1 MYKIYSTKSC
11 GYCVRAKSLL
21 AAANN
26 LPFEEVYV
34 DESAENFDEMKNV
47 APNMK
52 TVPVITLNGLLVGG
66 FYELKEKVDA

>member
-21 AAANN
+21 AANN
-26 LPFEEVYV
+26 LPFEEVYI

-52 TVPVITLNGLLVGG
+52 TVPVITLNGSLVGG

>member
-21 AAANN
+21 TAND

-34 DESAENFDEMKNV
+34 DESAKNFDEMKNV

>member
-11 GYCVRAKSLL
+11 GYCVKAKSLL
-21 AAANN
+21 AANN

>member
-21 AAANN
+21 AANN

-66 FYELKEKVDA
+66 FYELKEKVDV

>member
-11 GYCVRAKSLL
+11 GYCIRAKSLL
-21 AAANN
+21 AANN

>member
-21 AAANN
+21 AANN

-34 DESAENFDEMKNV
+34 DESAENFDEMKNI

>member
-21 AAANN
+21 SANN

-52 TVPVITLNGLLVGG
+52 TVPVITLNGSLVGG

>member
-21 AAANN
+21 AANN
-26 LPFEEVYV
+26 LPFEEVYI
-34 DESAENFDEMKNV
+34 DESAENFDEMRNV

>member
-1 MYKIYSTKSC
+1 MTIFEKKKLERDMFRKIRDRS
-11 GYCVRAKSLL
+11 SL
-21 AAANN
+21 N
-26 LPFEEVYV
+26 
-34 DESAENFDEMKNV
+34 EMKNV

>member
-21 AAANN
+21 AANN

-34 DESAENFDEMKNV
+34 DESAENFDEMKNI

-66 FYELKEKVDA
+66 FFELKEKVDA

>member
-21 AAANN
+21 AANN
-26 LPFEEVYV
+26 LPFEEVYI

>member
-21 AAANN
+21 TANN

-52 TVPVITLNGLLVGG
+52 TVPVITLNGMLVGG

>member
-21 AAANN
+21 SSNN

>member
-21 AAANN
+21 AANN

-66 FYELKEKVDA
+66 FHELKEKEDA

>member
-21 AAANN
+21 TANN

-34 DESAENFDEMKNV
+34 DESAENFDEMRSV
-47 APNMK
+47 APNMR
-52 TVPVITLNGLLVGG
+52 TVPVITLNGSLVGG

>member
-21 AAANN
+21 AANN

-34 DESAENFDEMKNV
+34 DESAENFDEMRNV

>member
-21 AAANN
+21 AANN

-34 DESAENFDEMKNV
+34 DESAENFNEMKNV

-52 TVPVITLNGLLVGG
+52 TVPVILSLIHI
-66 FYELKEKVDA
+66 

>member
-11 GYCVRAKSLL
+11 AYCVRAKSLL
-21 AAANN
+21 AANN

-34 DESAENFDEMKNV
+34 DESAENFDEMKNI

>member
-11 GYCVRAKSLL
+11 GYCERAKSLL
-21 AAANN
+21 AANN

-34 DESAENFDEMKNV
+34 DESAENLKEMKNV

>member
-21 AAANN
+21 TAND

-34 DESAENFDEMKNV
+34 DESAENFNEMKNV

>member
-21 AAANN
+21 AANN

-47 APNMK
+47 APNMR
-52 TVPVITLNGLLVGG
+52 TVPVITLNGSLVGG

>member
-21 AAANN
+21 AANN

-52 TVPVITLNGLLVGG
+52 TVPVLSLIHI
-66 FYELKEKVDA
+66 

>member
-21 AAANN
+21 AANN

-34 DESAENFDEMKNV
+34 DESAENLNEMKNV

>member
-21 AAANN
+21 AANN

-34 DESAENFDEMKNV
+34 DESAENFDEMKNI

-52 TVPVITLNGLLVGG
+52 TVPVITLNGMLVGG

>member
-21 AAANN
+21 TANN
-26 LPFEEVYV
+26 LTFEEVYV

>member
-21 AAANN
+21 TANN

-34 DESAENFDEMKNV
+34 DESAENFDEMRNV
-47 APNMK
+47 APNMR
-52 TVPVITLNGLLVGG
+52 TVPVITLNGSLVGG

>member
-21 AAANN
+21 AANN

-34 DESAENFDEMKNV
+34 DESAENFNEMKNV

-52 TVPVITLNGLLVGG
+52 TVPVITLDGLLVGG

>member
-11 GYCVRAKSLL
+11 GYCIRAKSLL
-21 AAANN
+21 AANN
-26 LPFEEVYV
+26 LPFEEVYI
-34 DESAENFDEMKNV
+34 DESAENFDEMRNV

>member
-21 AAANN
+21 TANN

-34 DESAENFDEMKNV
+34 DESAENFNEMKNV

-52 TVPVITLNGLLVGG
+52 TVPVITLNGSLVGG

>member
-11 GYCVRAKSLL
+11 GYCVRAKSIL
-21 AAANN
+21 AANN
-26 LPFEEVYV
+26 LPFEEVFV

>member
-11 GYCVRAKSLL
+11 GYCIRAKSLL
-21 AAANN
+21 ASNN

>member
-21 AAANN
+21 AANN

-34 DESAENFDEMKNV
+34 DDSAENFDEMKNV

>member
-21 AAANN
+21 AANN

-34 DESAENFDEMKNV
+34 DESAKNFDEMRNV

-52 TVPVITLNGLLVGG
+52 TVPVITLNGSLVGG

>member
-21 AAANN
+21 TANN

-47 APNMK
+47 APNMM
-52 TVPVITLNGLLVGG
+52 TVPVITLNGMLVGG

>member
-21 AAANN
+21 AANN

-66 FYELKEKVDA
+66 LYELKEKVDA

>member
-11 GYCVRAKSLL
+11 GYCIRAKSLL
-21 AAANN
+21 SSNN

>member
-1 MYKIYSTKSC
+1 MYKISSTKSC

-21 AAANN
+21 AANN

-34 DESAENFDEMKNV
+34 DESAENFDEMRNV

>member
-21 AAANN
+21 TANN

-34 DESAENFDEMKNV
+34 DESTENFDEMKNV